1 MRPHILLTGKPRTG
15 KTTLLKRII
24 KEINLPC
31 QGFYTEEI
39 TKDDKRIGFRIKTLK
54 GKEGTLAMKGM
65 KSKFRLG
72 RYGINIKDLEEI
84 GIKAVEEALKDK
96 EIVVID
102 EIGRMELFSQ
112 RFRDTVL
119 KVLDSGKRLVGVIHR
134 QDLEFLNN
142 IKSRSDVEVFEVKQ
156 DNHQEI
162 LKKVMALLDAY

>member
-1 MRPHILLTGKPRTG
+1 
-15 KTTLLKRII
+15 
-24 KEINLPC
+24 
-31 QGFYTEEI
+31 
-39 TKDDKRIGFRIKTLK
+39 
-54 GKEGTLAMKGM
+54 MKGM